1 MLARINAAKALGS
14 RAVQLRGS
22 TRLQSIK
29 ATDDAQRSGML
40 VRCVPGLEPVVWAE
54 LKRLRI
60 RATVTSPGL
69 LAAPRANMRQCYA
82 ANALLRGASRVL
94 VPACEFRASSFSDME
109 LAVKRLLRNEALPSL
124 LIPDAALSIRVT
136 ASKAAELWHTSAV
149 AERLSKMLGG
159 SDAPDAVTQ
168 RLEVHVKNERVQIW
182 VDTSG
187 APLHGRGWRT
197 EAAKMPLKESVAAG
211 LLLAAGWG
219 ATPEDG
225 ASLGG
230 RWSALLDPFCGSGAI
245 PIEAALLALGQPPH
259 ATSGRGFAFQ
269 AFPSFEPGTWAS
281 VAATVEEQLAAVARR
296 RLRPLP
302 PIVASDRDAGAVS
315 AARANALRAG
325 VEDLVEF
332 QHCAISDA
340 SPPDT
345 GAGLLLSNPPWV
357 GLRSANAGGAKRDTR
372 DLYARLGQVHGSRCE
387 GWGLALLTNDQSLA
401 RQASPELRS
410 ALPKSL
416 SLGGQRAWLM
426 ASPDVVDDEV
436 MGGAHVR
443 RLQQAGRGDART
455 VATAGSS

>member
-1 MLARINAAKALGS
+1 
-14 RAVQLRGS
+14 
-22 TRLQSIK
+22 
-29 ATDDAQRSGML
+29 ML

-54 LKRLRI
+54 LKRLKI

-109 LAVKRLLRNEALPSL
+109 LAVKRLLRDEALPSL

-136 ASKAAELWHTSAV
+136 ASKGAELWHTSAV

-187 APLHGRGWRT
+187 APLHERGWRT

-219 ATPEDG
+219 AAPEDG
-225 ASLGG
+225 AGLGG

-281 VAATVEEQLAAVARR
+281 VAATVDEQLAAVARR

-332 QHCAISDA
+332 QHCAFSDA
-340 SPPDT
+340 SPPPSLA

-357 GLRSANAGGAKRDTR
+357 GLRSAKAGGAKRDTR
-372 DLYARLGQVHGSRCE
+372 DLYARLGQVHASQCE

-426 ASPDVVDDEV
+426 ASPGVVSDEV
-436 MGGAHVR
+436 MGGARVR
-443 RLQQAGRGDART
+443 RLQQAGRDDVRAPARASLSSRP
-455 VATAGSS
+455 VAAAGSS